1 MINSGQ
7 GPFDASGKRR
17 DFCSTRAAVLQMTS
31 TPEVEANLAMART
44 LLERARAEGATLA
57 ALPENFAIMGRKEA
71 DKIAVAETPGEG
83 PIQAFLGQC
92 ARVLGLWI
100 IGGTIPLRIENE
112 PERVAAASLVFD
124 DRGRCLGRYDKIHL
138 FDVAIPNRNRD
149 APQRDERYR
158 ESATVAPGS
167 QPKVIATPLGK
178 IGMAVCYDVRFPELF
193 RVLQE
198 QGAEI
203 LSLPSAFTAP
213 TGKAHWE
220 LLMRARAVENL
231 CYVLAPAQSGI
242 HPNGRETWGD
252 SLIVDPWGQVL
263 SRITDAG
270 PGLAV
275 AEIDRTVQHELRERF
290 PALSHRRFTIAPTL

>member
-1 MINSGQ
+1 MLKSGP
-7 GPFDASGKRR
+7 GRFAP
-17 DFCSTRAAVLQMTS
+17 TRAAVLQMTS
-31 TPEVEANLAMART
+31 APEVEANLAMARV

-57 ALPENFAIMGRKEA
+57 ALPENFAIMGRKET
-71 DKIAVAETPGEG
+71 DKVEAAETPGEG
-83 PIQAFLGQC
+83 PIQAFLGHC
-92 ARVLGLWI
+92 ARELGLWI
-100 IGGTIPLRIENE
+100 IGGTIPLRVENE
-112 PERVAAASLVFD
+112 PQRVASASLVFD
-124 DRGRCLGRYDKIHL
+124 DHGRCVGRYDKIHL
-138 FDVAIPNRNRD
+138 FDVAIPNRE
-149 APQRDERYR
+149 APQPDERYR

-167 QPKVIATPLGK
+167 QPQVVPTPFGR

-263 SRITDAG
+263 SRAGDAG

-275 AEIDRTVQHELRERF
+275 AEIDRTVQQELRERF
-290 PALSHRRFTIAPTL
+290 PALSHRRFTITPPQTPSSAD

>member
-1 MINSGQ
+1 
-7 GPFDASGKRR
+7 
-17 DFCSTRAAVLQMTS
+17 MTS
-31 TPEVEANLAMART
+31 APEVEANLAMARE
-44 LLERARAEGATLA
+44 LLERARAQGATLA

-71 DKIAVAETPGEG
+71 DKVAVAELPGEG
-83 PIQAFLGQC
+83 PIQAFLGHC
-92 ARVLGLWI
+92 ARELGLWI
-100 IGGTIPLRIENE
+100 IGGTIPLRVENE
-112 PERVAAASLVFD
+112 PRRVASASLVFD
-124 DRGRCLGRYDKIHL
+124 DHGRCVGRYDKIHL
-138 FDVAIPNRNRD
+138 FDVAIPDRGRSNPD

-167 QPKVIATPLGK
+167 QPSVVPTPFGK
-178 IGMAVCYDVRFPELF
+178 IGLAVCYDVRFPELF
-193 RVLQE
+193 RVLE
-198 QGAEI
+198 ADGAEI

-242 HPNGRETWGD
+242 HLNGRETWGD

-263 SRITDAG
+263 SRVTDAG

-275 AEIDRTVQHELRERF
+275 AEIDRTVQQELRERF
-290 PALSHRRFTIAPTL
+290 PALSHRRFTIAPTPA